1 MSTRPTLDHD
11 PIPDRDEPDPPRISV
26 IVAIYNAAATVR
38 DCLES
43 LLRLEYPQDRV
54 ELLCID
60 NGSTDDTPQILK
72 AYEGRL
78 KVLRAERR
86 GPAAARNVGVR
97 CATGDVIALAD
108 SDCVVDPQW
117 LRHLVEPLRDAR
129 VGVAGGTIL
138 SRRPCNS
145 IEAFGEQ
152 IHDHYRAV
160 YEFKPPYAITMNW
173 AATRD
178 VVERVGPFNE
188 DLLRGSDV
196 DWSYRVVSA
205 GYQIAYAPAA
215 IVYHQNERT
224 PWGLMR
230 EGYVHGF
237 HAVRVSQLH
246 AALLQRSRQEPAVV
260 STPTS
265 ASSYRLPPQPWSD
278 AVWSRLFRIGKRVG
292 RFHASLSIG

>member
-1 MSTRPTLDHD
+1 MSTRPPLDHD
-11 PIPDRDEPDPPRISV
+11 PLPDRNEADHPRVSV

-43 LLRLEYPQDRV
+43 LLHLEYPQAKL

-60 NGSTDDTPQILK
+60 NGSTDDTPRILQ

-78 KVLRAERR
+78 KVLRAARR
-86 GPAAARNVGVR
+86 GPAAARNVGAR
-97 CATGDVIALAD
+97 CATGDVIALTD

-117 LRHLVEPLRDAR
+117 LRHLVQPLRDAR

-160 YEFKPPYAITMNW
+160 HEFNPPYAITMNW
-173 AATRD
+173 AARRD
-178 VVERVGPFNE
+178 VLDRVGPFNE
-188 DLLRGSDV
+188 DLLRSSDV

-205 GYQIAYAPAA
+205 GYQVAYAPAA
-215 IVYHQNERT
+215 IIYHQNERT

-246 AALLQRSRQEPAVV
+246 AALLQRSRHAPAVV
-260 STPTS
+260 STAIS
-265 ASSYRLPPQPWSD
+265 ASSDRVTPQPWSD
-278 AVWSRLFRIGKRVG
+278 AVWWRLFRLGKRVG